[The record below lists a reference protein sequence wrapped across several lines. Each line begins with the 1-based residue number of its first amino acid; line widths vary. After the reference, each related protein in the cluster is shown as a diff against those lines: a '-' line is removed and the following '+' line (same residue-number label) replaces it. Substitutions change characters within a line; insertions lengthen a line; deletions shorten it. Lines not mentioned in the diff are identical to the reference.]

1 MATNTVTQAVKT
13 NSAYLQTVTTK
24 QKTAPK
30 PKTPIQQAIESAVK
44 GQTQTAA
51 KASQAN
57 TATANTQNNTAIANN
72 TQNAQNTATIKR
84 IDIYA

>member
-1 MATNTVTQAVKT
+1 MATNTVTQAAKT
-13 NSAYLQTVTTK
+13 NNAYLQTVTAK
-24 QKTAPK
+24 PKTVPK
-30 PKTPIQQAIESAVK
+30 PKTPIQQAIDSAVK

-57 TATANTQNNTAIANN
+57 TVAANTQNNTAIVNN
-72 TQNAQNTATIKR
+72 TQNAQNTATKR